1 MLKKVMLFLV
11 VISFVTSA
19 QDLNFYITKGDSLFK
34 LFDNKGALEIYQKGL
49 DANPESWEMLW
60 RISRC
65 YVDIGE
71 HLPNTTDEEEA
82 AQIEMYNKALDFA
95 EKAVKAGPEKSV
107 TYLRRAVA
115 NGRIALFKGV
125 FSVADVVNQIKADC
139 EKAIE
144 LNNGTKETM
153 GITHYVLARTHGKI
167 SEKWAPARSVLGLGW
182 AEYDIAVAEF
192 KKAQELYPGLMM
204 IHLDYAKT
212 LIREDEYEEALKAL
226 RKAESCNLLDE
237 DDEARKEEVAKL
249 IKEVEEELN

>member
-11 VISFVTSA
+11 AITFITSA
-19 QDLNFYITKGDSLFK
+19 QELNSYISKGDSLFK
-34 LFDNKGALEIYQKGL
+34 KFDNKGALEVYQKGL
-49 DANPESWEMLW
+49 EANPDSWEMLW
-60 RISRC
+60 RISRA

-71 HLPNTTDEEEA
+71 HMPTETDEEEE
-82 AQIEMYNKALDFA
+82 AQIEVYNKALEFA
-95 EKAVKAGPEKSV
+95 EKAVNAGPDQSV

-125 FSVADVVNQIKADC
+125 FSVADVVNQIKEDC

-144 LNNGTKETM
+144 LNTGSTETM

-182 AEYDIAVAEF
+182 AEYDIAIEQF

-212 LIREDEYEEALKAL
+212 LMREDEYEEALKAL

-237 DDEARKEEVAKL
+237 DDEARKTEVAEL